1 MQTKVPAT
9 FKNSGAPVT
18 PPAAECGARR
28 PGWDQG
34 PAIGRHRIPC
44 TLPTGHDGGHRDGL
58 GNEWTPADECTP
70 DELYALWQG
79 MTIGETAATP
89 LPKLLALLGVTVEEI
104 EPEALPLGI
113 HATFHGQIG
122 DAEIKLSRSLPQV
135 EREPIV
141 REFLNTIT
149 PDVAHRRKGP
159 SQYRVTKQITGT
171 VQCYDWCSE
180 PHHEHT
186 GNIEDIVHQ
195 SARITLELPTEN
207 GPMAVLYAHIAV
219 DQFSTS
225 EVQRKPHIVI
235 DDDQSLYFLPLM
247 QSVELS
253 DEMFEF
259 AAALRAMTAKAA
271 GK

>member
-1 MQTKVPAT
+1 MQTTVPAT

-18 PPAAECGARR
+18 PPATECGARR

-34 PAIGRHRIPC
+34 PAVGSHRIPC

-58 GNEWTPADECTP
+58 GNEWTPTVESTP
-70 DELYALWQG
+70 AELYALWQG

-89 LPKLLALLGVTVEEI
+89 LPKLLALLGVTVEEV
-104 EPEALPLGI
+104 EPEELPIGI
-113 HATFHGQIG
+113 HATFHGHIG
-122 DAEIKLSRSLPQV
+122 DGQVKLSRSLPQV

-149 PDVAHRRKGP
+149 PDPATRTKGP
-159 SQYRVTKQITGT
+159 HRYRVTKQITGT
-171 VQCYDWCSE
+171 IKCYDWCSE

-186 GNIEDIVHQ
+186 GNIENIVHQ
-195 SARITLELPTEN
+195 SSRITLELPTEN
-207 GPMAVLYAHIAV
+207 GPMALLYAHIAV
-219 DQFSTS
+219 DPFAVDV
-225 EVQRKPHIVI
+225 VQREPHIVV

-247 QSVELS
+247 KSVELS
-253 DEMFEF
+253 DELIEF
-259 AAALRAMTAKAA
+259 AASLRAMTAKAA